1 MTTEAPVPF
10 EVLVV
15 CTGNI
20 CRSPAAEA
28 WLAAGLA
35 GSDVRVSS
43 AGLHACTGEPI
54 AEQMARLLDVAP
66 PRTPARQLGAA
77 LVARAGLVLTMT
89 RDQRRGVVT
98 LVPAAV
104 RRTFT
109 LREFADL
116 AGAARAEGVVPAG
129 ATPGRALAAVVTAA
143 PRLRPLRP
151 AGAPDDVED
160 PHGRDDEVFARV
172 AAEIR
177 ESVDRV
183 LATVRAPGPDRVG
196 TGPGPLCVTTGG
208 SAARG

>member
-1 MTTEAPVPF
+1 
-10 EVLVV
+10 VLVV

-35 GSDVRVSS
+35 GSDVRVAS

-54 AEQMARLLDVAP
+54 AAQMARLLDVAP

-77 LVARAGLVLTMT
+77 TVARAGLVLTMT
-89 RDQRRGVVT
+89 RDQRRSVVT

-116 AGAARAEGVVPAG
+116 AGAARAEGVLPPG

-177 ESVDRV
+177 ASVGRV
-183 LATVRAPGPDRVG
+183 LTTLRATGPDRAG
-196 TGPGPLCVTTGG
+196 TDPVPLSVTTESG
-208 SAARG
+208 AAAG